1 MSMDLSGK
9 IALVTGAASSAGLG
23 FATARL
29 LAQRGAQVWLTDIDG
44 QGAQARAAE
53 LTGEGLVAHAMGHD
67 VTSAEAW
74 QAVLAAITAQHG
86 CGPDILVNNAGI
98 AVLRWTP
105 DLEPAEWQ
113 RQIDVN
119 LTSVYLGCRAVI
131 AAMRARGQG
140 GAIVNISSIAGLVGV
155 PGASAYA
162 ASKGGVRLYTKALA
176 LECAKEGIR
185 VNSVHPGV
193 IWTDMQQVAIRD
205 NPEQYDA
212 INASIPAGKMGE
224 PVDIAEAVAFLASPA
239 ARYITGTE
247 LAVDGGLT
255 AQ

>member
-1 MSMDLSGK
+1 MLSS
-9 IALVTGAASSAGLG
+9 I
-23 FATARL
+23 
-29 LAQRGAQVWLTDIDG
+29 
-44 QGAQARAAE
+44 E
-53 LTGEGLVAHAMGHD
+53 
-67 VTSAEAW
+67 
-74 QAVLAAITAQHG
+74 AQHDA
-86 CGPDILVNNAGI
+86 GPDILVNNAGI

-105 DLEPAEWQ
+105 DLELPEWQ

-119 LTSVYLGCRAVI
+119 LTSVYLGCRAVL
-131 AAMRARGQG
+131 AGMRARARG
-140 GAIVNISSIAGLVGV
+140 GAIINISSVAGLVGI

-176 LECAKEGIR
+176 MECAREGIR

-193 IWTDMQQVAIRD
+193 IWTDMQQVAIKD
-205 NPEQYDA
+205 NPDQFDA
-212 INASIPAGKMGE
+212 INASIPAGCMGD

-239 ARYITGTE
+239 ARYITGAE